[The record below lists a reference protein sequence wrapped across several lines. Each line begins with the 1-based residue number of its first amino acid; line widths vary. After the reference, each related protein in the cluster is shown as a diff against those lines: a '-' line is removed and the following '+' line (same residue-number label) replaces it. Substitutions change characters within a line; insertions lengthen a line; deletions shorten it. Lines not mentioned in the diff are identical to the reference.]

1 MIVYKFGGA
10 SVKSAETIRNL
21 LKIIRLQNKNLFII
35 VSAMHKTTNELEGL
49 LNRYF
54 TNENMQGQFGKI
66 YKFHFEI
73 MNDLFTNKSPIWI
86 EINNIF
92 NQLKKLLKEKKSY
105 DYDEM
110 YDKIVPFGEIISTT
124 IISTYLQENGIDN
137 LWLDA
142 RDLIITDNNHRAAN
156 VDFNATRNKLTNITN
171 FTKNKI
177 FITQGFIGATNN
189 GTPTTLGR
197 EGSDYT
203 AAIIANILDAQSLT
217 LWKDV
222 EGIYNA
228 DPNKNPNAI
237 KLEKISYREAT
248 ELAYFG
254 AKIIHPKTAKP
265 LMNKGIPIVIRSFLN
280 IEKKGTI
287 VGNFDEKISPVIPI
301 FIENKNQVLFT
312 ISAFNFEFINEKMLE
327 RIFKIFNQFKIKI
340 NLLQNSALNLSLCFD
355 YNPNNFES
363 LVAEIKKYFNTKYN
377 KNLTLLT
384 IRHFTE
390 KSIKETIANKKIL
403 MEQKNRVNA
412 FFVIDDQT

>member
-35 VSAMHKTTNELEGL
+35 VSAMHKTTNELEEL

-86 EINNIF
+86 DSNNIF

-110 YDKIVPFGEIISTT
+110 YDRIVPFGEIISTT
-124 IISTYLQENGIDN
+124 IISTYLQENCIDN
-137 LWLDA
+137 LWIDA
-142 RDLIITDNNHRAAN
+142 RDLIITDNNHRFAN

-363 LVAEIKKYFNTKYN
+363 LVAEINKYFNTKYN